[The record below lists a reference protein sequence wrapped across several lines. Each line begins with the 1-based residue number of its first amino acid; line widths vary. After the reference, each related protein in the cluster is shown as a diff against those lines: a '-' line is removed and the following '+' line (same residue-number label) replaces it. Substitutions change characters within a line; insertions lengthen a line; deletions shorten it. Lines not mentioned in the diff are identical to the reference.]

1 MFEIRKIKSDFSD
14 YKNAT
19 DVPVCVIEALENA
32 LTRNVYC
39 DGVLMAETDINTIE
53 DYPEY
58 MGTTFAQACYDYLMK
73 YSDDGTL
80 QTGIDNLVKDTGYK
94 HYENHV
100 GYIVGGRMIYSGKY
114 NGKDYD
120 LWNEEEEEVECRRN
134 KNY

>member
-1 MFEIRKIKSDFSD
+1 
-14 YKNAT
+14 
-19 DVPVCVIEALENA
+19 
-32 LTRNVYC
+32 
-39 DGVLMAETDINTIE
+39 MAETDISTIE

>member
-14 YKNAT
+14 YKNET

-94 HYENHV
+94 RYENHV

>member
-80 QTGIDNLVKDTGYK
+80 QAGIDNLVKDTGYK